1 MDDLVVLDEEA
12 AWRLFGGTDLAG
24 MSLTINGEPFL
35 VAGVVSREDDFATE
49 RAYSGEGGIFMSY
62 SAMVRLTGEEDT
74 AAIDCY
80 EIVMPN
86 PIRNFAKGILEDNF
100 SGGEVVENTGR
111 FGLERLMELLRSFAG
126 RSMRSN
132 GVIYPYWENA
142 ARLTED
148 YAAIFLFA
156 ALLTGFVPACCAVV
170 LTVRTVIRT
179 YRFLKKRVP
188 EKVDAAVEKRREER
202 LEKVYAQKNAGE
214 EQPWQS

>member
-1 MDDLVVLDEEA
+1 MDDLVVLDEVA

-24 MSLTINGEPFL
+24 MGLTINGEPFL

-62 SAMVRLTGEEDT
+62 SAMTRLTEEE

-86 PIRNFAKGILEDNF
+86 PIRNFAKGILEDSF
-100 SGGEVVENTGR
+100 AGCEVVENTGR
-111 FGLERLMELLRSFAG
+111 FSLERLGTLLRSFAG
-126 RSMRSN
+126 RSMRTN

-142 ARLTED
+142 ARLVED
-148 YAAIFLFA
+148 YAAILLFA
-156 ALLTGFVPACCAVV
+156 VLLTGFVPACCAVV
-170 LTVRTVIRT
+170 LVIRTVIRT
-179 YRFLKKRVP
+179 YRFLKRKVP

-202 LEKVYAQKNAGE
+202 LEKQYEKKAGGE
-214 EQPWQS
+214 